1 MAESN
6 YVIDGEKLEGN
17 YGFSAVKWIDD
28 RFFTIDY
35 MGEVYHGEVVEA
47 ATEDQKLT
55 VKINQRT
62 FEIKKERPIDE
73 LIHEMGLDKKKVKK
87 LHQLKSPMPGR
98 ILDFAVEVGDEV
110 DEGTPLLTLEA
121 MKMEN
126 VIKSEGVG
134 KVKSLAKAKDD
145 VVEKNELIIEFE

>member
-1 MAESN
+1 MADSK
-6 YVIDGEKLEGN
+6 YVLDGEQLNGN
-17 YGFSAVKWIDD
+17 YGFSAVNWIDE

-35 MGEVYHGEVVEA
+35 MGDVYHGEVVEA

-98 ILDFAVEVGDEV
+98 ILGFAVEVGDEV

-134 KVKSLAKAKDD
+134 KVKSLVKIKDD

>member
-1 MAESN
+1 MAN
-6 YVIDGEKLEGN
+6 TKYTIDGEPLDGN
-17 YGFSAVKWIDD
+17 YGFSNVKWIDE
-28 RFFTIDY
+28 RFFTIEF
-35 MGEVYHGEVVEA
+35 MGEEYHGEVVEA

-55 VKINQRT
+55 VKVNQRT
-62 FEIKKERPIDE
+62 FQIKKERPIDE
-73 LIHEMGLDKKKVKK
+73 VIHAMGLDKKKVRK

-98 ILDFAVEVGDEV
+98 ILEFSVEVGDEV

-126 VIKSEGVG
+126 VIKSEGIG
-134 KVKSLAKAKDD
+134 KVKSLAKSKDD

>member
-1 MAESN
+1 MADTN
-6 YVIDGEKLEGN
+6 YIIDGEKLEGN
-17 YGFSAVKWIDD
+17 FGFSAVEWIDE

-35 MGEVYHGEVVEA
+35 MGEKYHGEVVEA

-98 ILDFAVEVGDEV
+98 ILDFSVEVGDAV
-110 DEGTPLLTLEA
+110 DEGTPLLTL
-121 MKMEN
+121 
-126 VIKSEGVG
+126 
-134 KVKSLAKAKDD
+134 
-145 VVEKNELIIEFE
+145 

>member
-17 YGFSAVKWIDD
+17 YGFSAVTWIDD

-35 MGEVYHGEVVEA
+35 MGEVYHGEVVES

-55 VKINQRT
+55 IKVNQRT
-62 FEIKKERPIDE
+62 FEITKERPIDE
-73 LIHEMGLDKKKVKK
+73 LIHEMGLDKKKIKK

-134 KVKSLAKAKDD
+134 KVKSLSKAKDD